1 MFVNFPALNFLERK
15 AQIPEFKFSSHVFH
29 GKTRRQKN
37 SVSLCHQVCLAILE
51 INYMFNIYVI
61 SQF

>member
-1 MFVNFPALNFLERK
+1 MFVNFSALNFLEGK
-15 AQIPEFKFSSHVFH
+15 AQIWKLKISSDFFMA
-29 GKTRRQKN
+29 KLATKKN